1 LQKKYIPCTLHDSLP
16 LWQHQKDKRTEIETI
31 IHIII
36 NHSQRNQPSAKHS
49 KQSKSKIVFIN
60 DQSIHRKIAKKRNKQ
75 QVQNRNIKNQ
85 IQNKSNAESSKY
97 QGN

>member
-1 LQKKYIPCTLHDSLP
+1 MQKKYIPCTLHDSLP

-60 DQSIHRKIAKKRNKQ
+60 DQSIHRKIAKEEINSQSKTK
-75 QVQNRNIKNQ
+75 NIKNQ
-85 IQNKSNAESSKY
+85 IRNKPNAESLKY

>member
-1 LQKKYIPCTLHDSLP
+1 MQKKYIPCTLHDSLP